1 MKNYRILIE
10 NLYEMR
16 STKSGKKWLDYIHKQ
31 EKTLSE
37 EKYIE
42 SNVFHTM
49 ENLKYFLYLNLNK
62 QVSYKSI
69 RGLIENCVKNY
80 DENYIGE
87 LDQLLYILEY
97 YSEIPEYKENQLL
110 KILSK
115 IFL

>member
-1 MKNYRILIE
+1 
-10 NLYEMR
+10 
-16 STKSGKKWLDYIHKQ
+16 
-31 EKTLSE
+31 
-37 EKYIE
+37 
-42 SNVFHTM
+42 M

>member
-1 MKNYRILIE
+1 MFPY
-10 NLYEMR
+10 
-16 STKSGKKWLDYIHKQ
+16 
-31 EKTLSE
+31 
-37 EKYIE
+37 
-42 SNVFHTM
+42 
-49 ENLKYFLYLNLNK
+49 
-62 QVSYKSI
+62 
-69 RGLIENCVKNY
+69 KNY